1 LSTPFDPGWRV
12 TLIQEDGT
20 RIARKVYKA
29 QGGFV
34 GFVSEP
40 GDIDYVVEYM
50 TPYLPEGLGISLA
63 SFTVYAGSYFI
74 YLYLKQRTKRK
85 KESVST
91 ESLHQ
96 TN

>member
-1 LSTPFDPGWRV
+1 
-12 TLIQEDGT
+12 
-20 RIARKVYKA
+20 
-29 QGGFV
+29 
-34 GFVSEP
+34 
-40 GDIDYVVEYM
+40 M

-74 YLYLKQRTKRK
+74 YLYLKQKTKGK